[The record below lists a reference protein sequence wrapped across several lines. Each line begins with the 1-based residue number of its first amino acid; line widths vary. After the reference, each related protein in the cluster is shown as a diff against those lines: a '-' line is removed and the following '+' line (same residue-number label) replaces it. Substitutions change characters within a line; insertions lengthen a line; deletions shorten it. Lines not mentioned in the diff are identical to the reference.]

1 VNIEEQTD
9 HRKQYVRKREHSIII
24 KEFLR
29 RRNTLTSQ
37 QMNQQLEYMIAGIFR
52 QQINGGEEPHRR
64 NK

>member
-9 HRKQYVRKREHSIII
+9 LRKQYVRKREKSIII

-29 RRNTLTSQ
+29 RKTLT
-37 QMNQQLEYMIAGIFR
+37 Y
-52 QQINGGEEPHRR
+52 